1 VSLKF
6 LARGKISSGQ
16 MIIARLCYRSKPNYL
31 IQETQF
37 KKNEGRGIMKIL
49 IIGGKGTIGK
59 KVSDHFSKK
68 HEVLIAGR
76 NSGDIVVDIVNSQSI
91 EAMFESTGK
100 VDAVVCI
107 AGEAK
112 WAAFD
117 SMTEED
123 FYIGLKNKLMGQV
136 NLVRIGRT
144 YLNAGGSF
152 TLSTGILADH
162 PVELTSSPA
171 MVNGAIHSFVKAVS
185 LELQNGTRINVVSS
199 GLVEDAVEKYE
210 AYFPGHNP
218 IPMKKVI
225 NGYVKSVLGKGT
237 GDIIRMYD
245 NC

>member
-1 VSLKF
+1 
-6 LARGKISSGQ
+6 
-16 MIIARLCYRSKPNYL
+16 
-31 IQETQF
+31 
-37 KKNEGRGIMKIL
+37 MKIL
-49 IIGGKGTIGK
+49 IIGGEGTIGK
-59 KVSDHFSKK
+59 KVSSHFLKK

-91 EAMFESTGK
+91 EAMFESIGN

-107 AGEAK
+107 AGDAK

-123 FYIGLKNKLMGQV
+123 FYLGLKSKLMGQV
-136 NLVRIGRT
+136 NLVRIGQK

-152 TLSTGILADH
+152 ALSTGILADH

-171 MVNGAIHSFVKAVS
+171 MVNGGIHSFVKAVS
-185 LELQNGTRINVVSS
+185 LEMQNGIRINVVSS

-225 NGYVKSVLGKGT
+225 NGYVKSVEGKGT
-237 GDIIRMYD
+237 GEIIRMYD